1 MESITNVLR
10 RAAAYVSEEIL
21 LIPRKPDL
29 RYMTRV
35 AVIAALYA
43 ALTLLL
49 APISYGAVQF
59 RVAEALTLLPI
70 LTPAGVMG
78 LSIGCLIAN
87 FFGSATG
94 LDIFFGTIATVI
106 AARLTYRYRDKP
118 VLAALPPVLV
128 NAIIVGAVLSYA
140 FSLPFFLT
148 VAQVGGGELGVC
160 YALGLPLFYALRRL
174 PHNIW

>member
-59 RVAEALTLLPI
+59 RVAEALTDRKS
-70 LTPAGVMG
+70 V
-78 LSIGCLIAN
+78 
-87 FFGSATG
+87 
-94 LDIFFGTIATVI
+94 V
-106 AARLTYRYRDKP
+106 
-118 VLAALPPVLV
+118 
-128 NAIIVGAVLSYA
+128 
-140 FSLPFFLT
+140 
-148 VAQVGGGELGVC
+148 
-160 YALGLPLFYALRRL
+160 
-174 PHNIW
+174 